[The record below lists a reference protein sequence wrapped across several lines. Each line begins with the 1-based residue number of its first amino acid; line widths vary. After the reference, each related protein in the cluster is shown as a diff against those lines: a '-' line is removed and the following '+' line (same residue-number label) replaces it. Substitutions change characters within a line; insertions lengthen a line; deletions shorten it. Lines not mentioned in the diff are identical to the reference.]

1 MELSGNFSAN
11 VEKDKVAE
19 LLSNPNEFSKCVPN
33 VSEISVNGSNFDLR
47 FKIDASKYT
56 GKFLGA
62 SYLSNINV
70 KFSGS
75 IVYSASDSTISI
87 SGGGSAVGVKF
98 SITISLII
106 SESSGTT
113 KVDWKAD
120 VNVGGFAKLFGESMM
135 NQAMGENVDQIISCI
150 KKRLEGQVS

>member
-1 MELSGNFSAN
+1 MELSGSFSAN
-11 VEKDKVAE
+11 VSKDKVVQ

-70 KFSGS
+70 KFSGN
-75 IVYSASDSTISI
+75 IAYSPSDSTISI

-98 SITISLII
+98 SINISLVL
-106 SESSGTT
+106 SGDNNIT
-113 KVDWKAD
+113 KADWKSD

-135 NQAMGENVDQIISCI
+135 NQAMSENVDQIISCI
-150 KKRLEGQVS
+150 KKRLEGSIS

>member
-1 MELSGNFSAN
+1 MELSGSFSAN
-11 VEKDKVAE
+11 VGKDKVVQ

-75 IVYSASDSTISI
+75 IAYSPSDSTISI

-98 SITISLII
+98 SINISLVL
-106 SESSGTT
+106 SGDNNIT
-113 KVDWKAD
+113 KADWKSD

-135 NQAMGENVDQIISCI
+135 NQAMSENVDQIISCI
-150 KKRLEGQVS
+150 KKRLEGSIP